1 MNKKYIKI
9 EDKFHIYQVF
19 HKNNKTKKNK
29 TCHYKVFYIYLIIV
43 ITVVVLIKFL
53 KMSFGDNIRK

>member
-9 EDKFHIYQVF
+9 ENKFHVYHVF

-29 TCHYKVFYIYLIIV
+29 TCHYKVFLYIFNNSNYSCSTDKI
-43 ITVVVLIKFL
+43 FENE
-53 KMSFGDNIRK
+53 FW

>member
-9 EDKFHIYQVF
+9 EDKFHVYHVF

-29 TCHYKVFYIYLIIV
+29 TCHYKVFLYIFNNSNYSCSTDKI
-43 ITVVVLIKFL
+43 FENE
-53 KMSFGDNIRK
+53 FW